1 MSKLRGFK
9 AESFIDDQL
18 TRRIGQVFFSTDD
31 MGDVH
36 QGIVEDDAVVVDRNA
51 VGFDDD
57 EVADV
62 VGVEGYV
69 ASDQVVE
76 FNGFIFRR
84 LDAND
89 MRTAFF

>member
-1 MSKLRGFK
+1 MGELRGIK
-9 AESFIDDQL
+9 AKGLVDDQL
-18 TRRIGQVFFSTDD
+18 ARRIGQMFFGTDD
-31 MGDVH
+31 VGDVH

-62 VGVEGYV
+62 IGVEGYV
-69 ASDQVVE
+69 APDQVVE
-76 FNGFIFRR
+76 FNRFIFRR
-84 LDAND
+84 LDADD